1 MIKKYKVIAIPP
13 GETIKEQIS
22 AKGITQKEFAQR
34 MGYSEKHISQMLNG
48 YAKLTQETALRLENV
63 LGIPANFWNKLEAI
77 FQEDLTRI
85 KNIIRMEKE
94 QEVAKEIPYNEMSKY
109 GWVEKSRKSEER
121 IQYLRRFFKVGS
133 LEFIERV
140 NIYSISFRILD
151 DGKASKYALL
161 AWLQR
166 GWNEASEM
174 ETKDFDIKKLNDS
187 IDDLRKLVKLN
198 SEIFLPKMRE
208 ICSDCGVAVVLVPHL
223 PKTYA
228 HGAASWINSNKA
240 VIQLT
245 IRGKTSDRFWFSFF
259 HELAHILKH
268 SKKDIYISYN
278 IDEGDDKS
286 NPEKEADKIAGNIL
300 IPEKDFRTF
309 IINQEINR
317 ETIIK
322 FAEET
327 DIHPGIVVGRL
338 QFDEYIPYSH
348 FNDLKKKYEWVDER
362 YRN

>member
-1 MIKKYKVIAIPP
+1 
-13 GETIKEQIS
+13 
-22 AKGITQKEFAQR
+22 
-34 MGYSEKHISQMLNG
+34 
-48 YAKLTQETALRLENV
+48 
-63 LGIPANFWNKLEAI
+63 
-77 FQEDLTRI
+77 
-85 KNIIRMEKE
+85 
-94 QEVAKEIPYNEMSKY
+94 
-109 GWVEKSRKSEER
+109 
-121 IQYLRRFFKVGS
+121 
-133 LEFIERV
+133 
-140 NIYSISFRILD
+140 
-151 DGKASKYALL
+151 
-161 AWLQR
+161 
-166 GWNEASEM
+166 
-174 ETKDFDIKKLNDS
+174 
-187 IDDLRKLVKLN
+187 VKLN

-228 HGAASWINSNKA
+228 HGAASRINSNKA